1 MYQKVDALSEEEV
14 TKYKVLMPLEEQV
27 VMALQQQNKTI
38 CCAESCTGGLLSAT
52 LINVAGASDVLMEGY
67 VTYSNEAKHRLL
79 QVSEETLQK
88 KGAVSYDTAAQMAYG
103 AAQAAH
109 ASVACA
115 TTGIAGPGGGTK
127 EKPVGLVYMACF
139 LKGKNIARRFIFKGD
154 RKKIREQSATE
165 ALKLVCGCLREYE
178 KEAH

>member
-14 TKYKVLMPLEEQV
+14 TKYKVHMPLEEQV

-109 ASVACA
+109 ASVASA
-115 TTGIAGPGGGTK
+115 TTGIAAPGGGTK
-127 EKPVGLVYMACF
+127 EKPVGQVYIGIYICGTTSVAQCHF
-139 LKGKNIARRFIFKGD
+139 SGD
-154 RKKIREQSATE
+154 RQTVRKKAVEQAFS
-165 ALKLVCGCLREYE
+165 LLLQRLG
-178 KEAH
+178 